1 MQDAARHKHRGIQWK
16 CGFCDKIFRTEA
28 FLDQHM
34 DKNHQ
39 NEKHPVS
46 LLLPSAKCTASSS
59 GADALYSPEQIRQLT
74 LSLSGHLMYLAPMRI
89 KPLSHA

>member
-34 DKNHQ
+34 DKNHH

-46 LLLPSAKCTASSS
+46 LLLPSAKCSASSS
-59 GADALYSPEQIRQLT
+59 GADASRSPEQIRQLT
-74 LSLSGHLMYLAPMRI
+74 VSINEHIDVFCLVA
-89 KPLSHA
+89 

>member
-1 MQDAARHKHRGIQWK
+1 MQDAARHRHRGIQWK

-39 NEKHPVS
+39 HEKHPVS
-46 LLLPSAKCTASSS
+46 LLLLSAKCSASSS
-59 GADALYSPEQIRQLT
+59 GADALCSPEQIRQLT
-74 LSLSGHLMYLAPMRI
+74 VSLSGYLMYFASLHNAI
-89 KPLSHA
+89 LS